1 LRAPDDVKK
10 AVLYMI
16 KAGFQ
21 VHPGALEALKD
32 VQEELDLLEVA
43 KNVVE
48 KARASGE
55 AFIRREHVEEIVEAL
70 SGPRKEEIPSPGVWG
85 KGEKPARARDVE
97 ADIEVLMDPTVEM
110 GSTGR
115 LDDLVEYFRDRFKRL
130 SAILKRRMDARDA
143 IAISRALRAAP
154 GSEVKLI
161 GMVHAKKEREGKIL
175 IVLEDEEAKATILF
189 TPKASASAYEAAKK
203 LMLDQV
209 ICVRAVK
216 MSKDMFLAKDVMSPD
231 VPVRGGENRPSS
243 GQEPVYAVLISD
255 IHYGS
260 VGFVEEAF
268 RRFLAW
274 LKGSL
279 GNERLREIAGAVKY
293 VVVAGDLVD
302 GVGVYPGQE
311 AELVIAD
318 VYRQYEG
325 VASLLAEIPDHIE
338 LILSPGNHDA
348 CRRALPQPAIPKAYA
363 EPLYSDG
370 RAHVLGNP
378 CLVALHGVKFL
389 IYHGNS
395 FDDMV
400 SVVPGL
406 SFDRPLEM
414 MKLMLKARH
423 LAPIY
428 GMKTP
433 IAPAGRDML
442 VIEEVPDVFHTGH
455 VHVTATGTYRGVLL
469 VNSGAWQAETA
480 YQRAR
485 GIVPT
490 PGRAVLVDLR
500 TLGLVELDFTRPEL
514 WA

>member
-1 LRAPDDVKK
+1 MRAPDEVRE
-10 AVLYMI
+10 AVLYVI
-16 KAGFQ
+16 RAGLQ
-21 VHPGALEALKD
+21 VHPGALRALEEAPEALD
-32 VQEELDLLEVA
+32 VLEIARKAVERA
-43 KNVVE
+43 KMSE
-48 KARASGE
+48 E
-55 AFIRREHVEEIVEAL
+55 AFVQREHVEEAIKELSRPGEERTELEA
-70 SGPRKEEIPSPGVWG
+70 WG
-85 KGEKPARARDVE
+85 KGIELASAREAE
-97 ADIEVLMDPTVEM
+97 ADVEVLMDPTVEV
-110 GSTGR
+110 GSSGK
-115 LDDLVEYFRDRFKRL
+115 LDDFIEYFRDRFKRL
-130 SAILKRRMDARDA
+130 SALMRRRMDARDA
-143 IAISRALRAAP
+143 TSISRALRAAH

-161 GMVHAKKEREGKIL
+161 GMVRERREREGKVI
-175 IVLEDEEAKATILF
+175 IVIEDEEAEATLLF
-189 TPKASASAYEAAKK
+189 TPRVSASAYEAARRV
-203 LMLDQV
+203 MPDQV

-216 MSKDMFLAKDVMSPD
+216 TTRDIFLVKDLASPD
-231 VPVRGGENRPSS
+231 IPMRERRGPSAP
-243 GQEPVYAVLISD
+243 GREPVFAVLISD

-260 VGFVEEAF
+260 VGFMEEVF
-268 RRFLAW
+268 GRLLSW
-274 LKGSL
+274 LRGEL
-279 GNERLREIAGAVKY
+279 GNRRLRELAGAVKY

-311 AELVIAD
+311 AELRITD
-318 VYRQYEG
+318 VGRQYEG
-325 VASLLAEIPDHIE
+325 VASLLAEIPDHVE

-363 EPLYSDG
+363 EPLYDDG

-389 IYHGNS
+389 VYHGNS

-406 SFDRPLEM
+406 SLDRPLEM

-433 IAPAGRDML
+433 LAPAARDML

-455 VHVTATGTYRGVLL
+455 VHVTASGTYRGVLL
-469 VNSGAWQAETA
+469 VNSGTWQAETA
-480 YQRAR
+480 YQKAR

-490 PGRAVLVDLR
+490 PGRAILVDLR
-500 TLGLVELDFTRPEL
+500 SLSLLELDFTRPGL

>member
-1 LRAPDDVKK
+1 LRTLGDVRE
-10 AVLYMI
+10 AVLYVI
-16 KAGFQ
+16 RAGFQ
-21 VHPGALEALKD
+21 IHPGALEALREAPD
-32 VQEELDLLEVA
+32 VLDVLEVA
-43 KNVVE
+43 KKAVE
-48 KARASGE
+48 EARKSGE
-55 AFIRREHVEEIVEAL
+55 AFVHREHVEEAIRAL
-70 SGPRKEEIPSPGVWG
+70 SGPGEKAPTLETWG
-85 KGEKPARARDVE
+85 KGKKPASAKEIGADV
-97 ADIEVLMDPTVEM
+97 DVLIDPTTET
-110 GSTGR
+110 SSSGR
-115 LDDLVEYFRDRFKRL
+115 LDDLVDYFRDRFKRL
-130 SAILKRRMDARDA
+130 SSLLRQRIDARDA
-143 IAISRALRAAP
+143 VSISRALRAMP
-154 GSEVKLI
+154 NSEVKLI
-161 GMVHAKKEREGKIL
+161 GMVRAKKEREGKIL
-175 IVLEDEEAKATILF
+175 MLLEDEEAEATVLF
-189 TPKASASAYEAAKK
+189 TPKASISAYEAAKRA
-203 LMLDQV
+203 MPDQV

-216 MSKDMFLAKDVMSPD
+216 MGKDLFLAKDLMSPD
-231 VPVRGGENRPSS
+231 IPMREDRGRPSS
-243 GQEPVYAVLISD
+243 SQEPLYAVLISD

-260 VGFVEEAF
+260 TGFVEEAF
-268 RRFLAW
+268 KRFLRW
-274 LKGSL
+274 LNGSL
-279 GNERLREIAGAVKY
+279 GNRRLREIAGAVKY

-302 GVGVYPGQE
+302 GIGVYPGQE
-311 AELVIAD
+311 AELSITD
-318 VYRQYEG
+318 ISRQYEG
-325 VASLLAEIPDHIE
+325 VAALLAEAPEHVE

-363 EPLYSDG
+363 EPLYSDE
-370 RAHVLGNP
+370 RVHVLGNP

-433 IAPAGRDML
+433 LAPTGRDML

-455 VHVTATGTYRGVLL
+455 VHVTATGAYRGVLL
-469 VNSGAWQAETA
+469 INSGAWQAETA

>member
-1 LRAPDDVKK
+1 MGVPDEIREAVLYVIRAGLQIHPEALKTLRNASRRLRALEVIKK
-10 AVLYMI
+10 AV
-16 KAGFQ
+16 
-21 VHPGALEALKD
+21 
-32 VQEELDLLEVA
+32 
-43 KNVVE
+43 E
-48 KARASGE
+48 KAKGSGE
-55 AFIRREHVEEIVEAL
+55 AFILREHVEDAIKAL
-70 SGPRKEEIPSPGVWG
+70 SEPEEKAPVLEAWG
-85 KGEKPARARDVE
+85 KGKKPASAKEVE
-97 ADIEVLMDPTVEM
+97 ADIEVLMDPTIEV
-110 GSTGR
+110 GSSGK
-115 LDDLVEYFRDRFKRL
+115 LEDLVEYFRNRFKRL
-130 SAILKRRMDARDA
+130 SALLKQRIDARDA
-143 IAISRALRAAP
+143 VSISRALKTMPR
-154 GSEVKLI
+154 SETKLI
-161 GMVHAKKEREGKIL
+161 GMVRAKKEREGKIL
-175 IVLEDEEAKATILF
+175 LLLEDEEAEATVLF
-189 TPKASASAYEAAKK
+189 TPKASISAYEAAKK
-203 LMLDQV
+203 AMPDQV

-216 MSKDMFLAKDVMSPD
+216 MSKDLFLAKDMISPD
-231 VPVRGGENRPSS
+231 IPTRENKSKRFPDR
-243 GQEPVYAVLISD
+243 EPIYAVLISD

-260 VGFVEEAF
+260 VGFVENAF
-268 RRFLAW
+268 KRFLAW
-274 LKGSL
+274 LNGSL
-279 GNERLREIAGAVKY
+279 GNRRLREIAGAVKY
-293 VVVAGDLVD
+293 LVIAGDLVD

-311 AELVIAD
+311 AELSITD
-318 VYRQYEG
+318 VNRQYEG
-325 VASLLAEIPDHIE
+325 VASLLAEVPEHIE
-338 LILSPGNHDA
+338 LIISPGNHDA

-363 EPLYSDG
+363 GPLYSDE

-406 SFDRPLEM
+406 SFDRPLDM

-433 IAPAGRDML
+433 LAPTGRDML

-455 VHVTATGTYRGVLL
+455 VHITATGIYRGVLL